1 MARKPIRA
9 KSHKFRGLAYA
20 LCFLFVLPS
29 QLCAEGSILDWHVT
43 ELIGQA
49 FLKDRPDRS
58 QPSELKISSPIP
70 SPDPVLIIAA
80 KESFLEI
87 TNAQGDFLR
96 LGRATVAEFSGSKIR
111 LRQGSLLRHCEK
123 ETLFALSGKHA
134 DAGIR
139 LQRGAIMA
147 ETTGN
152 GGLKIVHVSGS
163 AQAGTDAD
171 GAKTLRPG
179 QLLFV
184 LGNPTR
190 FGDLYDLDLP
200 LLLRTSRLVNGF
212 ARPLP
217 NLSRMRTSALI
228 QELNL
233 KKRYEALVGD
243 APDDE
248 KVQMWAIR
256 RKQEANGTKKR

>member
-1 MARKPIRA
+1 
-9 KSHKFRGLAYA
+9 
-20 LCFLFVLPS
+20 
-29 QLCAEGSILDWHVT
+29 
-43 ELIGQA
+43 
-49 FLKDRPDRS
+49 
-58 QPSELKISSPIP
+58 
-70 SPDPVLIIAA
+70 
-80 KESFLEI
+80 
-87 TNAQGDFLR
+87 
-96 LGRATVAEFSGSKIR
+96 
-111 LRQGSLLRHCEK
+111 
-123 ETLFALSGKHA
+123 
-134 DAGIR
+134 
-139 LQRGAIMA
+139 MA
-147 ETTGN
+147 EATGN
-152 GGLKIVHVSGS
+152 GGLKIVLVSGS

-243 APDDE
+243 APNDE